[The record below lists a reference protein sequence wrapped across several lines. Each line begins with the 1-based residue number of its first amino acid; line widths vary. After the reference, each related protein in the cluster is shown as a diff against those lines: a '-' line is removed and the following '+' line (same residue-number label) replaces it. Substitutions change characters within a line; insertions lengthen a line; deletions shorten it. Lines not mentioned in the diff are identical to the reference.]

1 MFCFLTGGL
10 KKNMR
15 FFELEIY
22 DNISLYRFPHV
33 SYGNGGINKRTIS
46 PGARRNVCFCK
57 SCNNIFNHKRR
68 REKKSLSFI
77 TDVNC

>member
-15 FFELEIY
+15 FLELEMY
-22 DNISLYRFPHV
+22 DNISLYRFPHI
-33 SYGNGGINKRTIS
+33 SYGNGRINKRMIS

-57 SCNNIFNHKRR
+57 SCNDSFNRKRS
-68 REKKSLSFI
+68 REEKSLSFNAA
-77 TDVNC
+77 VNC